1 MADNKNYDRL
11 PEESLA
17 ELRRKYL
24 RKKPIYGKAP
34 TRKAYTQ
41 SSSSAS
47 LQPYHRSADVLAL
60 LSIITL
66 TLMFLI
72 APVTDGYMNVSAFE
86 FLTGNEYGIVTAIDH
101 LARDNYFES
110 FISSGR
116 MLAVCLLIIISAFDL
131 VVYTF
136 KSFKAFSKKRSSDLK
151 YLAINSW
158 IHVVSA
164 YTWLAILGRGNSFDG
179 FYNWQDFYTSD
190 TMSSAIIVATGMLLI
205 SAFVSL
211 AKGFSLVPNKKPCWW
226 SSALLSAVYSI
237 IALSMTNLSISGLF
251 SSAAAGI
258 GMIDSEYAV
267 TNSKFECFLIAVFNV
282 FIIVTFFRLKNHVRS
297 TLVSEMGCAL
307 GFGQGYVKTA
317 PMASTRIKAA
327 IMPAISIFAVTVLTS
342 EETAIAWPVYGLT
355 KFLIKA
361 VVLLVISGIIC
372 KIMRDKTLSSLK

>member
-1 MADNKNYDRL
+1 
-11 PEESLA
+11 
-17 ELRRKYL
+17 
-24 RKKPIYGKAP
+24 
-34 TRKAYTQ
+34 
-41 SSSSAS
+41 
-47 LQPYHRSADVLAL
+47 
-60 LSIITL
+60 
-66 TLMFLI
+66 
-72 APVTDGYMNVSAFE
+72 MNVSAFE

-158 IHVVSA
+158 MHVVSA
-164 YTWLAILGRGNSFDG
+164 YTWLAILGRGNSFEG
-179 FYNWQDFYTSD
+179 FNDWQDFYTSD
-190 TMSSAIIVATGMLLI
+190 TMSAAIIVATGMLLI

-211 AKGFSLVPNKKPCWW
+211 AKGFSLVPSKKPCWW

-307 GFGQGYVKTA
+307 GFGQGYVKTS
-317 PMASTRIKAA
+317 PMASTRVKAA
-327 IMPAISIFAVTVLTS
+327 IMPAISIFAVAVLTN
-342 EETAIAWPVYGLT
+342 EETAILWPVFGLN
-355 KFLIKA
+355 KFLIKT
-361 VVLLVISGIIC
+361 VILLIIAALIC
-372 KIMRDKTLSSLK
+372 KKLRDKTFYSAK